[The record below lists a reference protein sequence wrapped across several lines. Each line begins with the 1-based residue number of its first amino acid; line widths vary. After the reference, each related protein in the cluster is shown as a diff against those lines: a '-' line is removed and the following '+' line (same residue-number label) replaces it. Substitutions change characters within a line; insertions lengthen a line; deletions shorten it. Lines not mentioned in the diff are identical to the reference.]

1 MAGVGAAPLS
11 PPLQPRGR
19 GDTGA
24 RRHGGAA
31 AAGVPGAPGRPS
43 LHRSPRAHWPR
54 QGDHPGRRPRRA
66 PPPPAS
72 RASPG
77 RGGGRWPRPS
87 QPSPLTEPGAQPS
100 PPGHPPRRPR
110 GRWFYPTARTRW
122 GLSGWGGGPEAGEEG
137 SRSFALCGE
146 SELQSPGGGVPP
158 PLTAP
163 RASAELAFGG
173 SGKPSL
179 PGVFPTPSALG
190 SRLNLA
196 LVCRPLKI
204 EKLVSKV
211 IQLWK
216 PVCAPDFWRECGLW
230 Y

>member
-66 PPPPAS
+66 PPS

-122 GLSGWGGGPEAGEEG
+122 GLSGWGEGPEAGEEG
-137 SRSFALCGE
+137 SRSSVRGVGAPVSWRRGAEPGLRRSPPRGPA
-146 SELQSPGGGVPP
+146 QSGPSGDRGS
-158 PLTAP
+158 PL
-163 RASAELAFGG
+163 
-173 SGKPSL
+173 SL
-179 PGVFPTPSALG
+179 EYFPHHQPSARG
-190 SRLNLA
+190 
-196 LVCRPLKI
+196 
-204 EKLVSKV
+204 
-211 IQLWK
+211 
-216 PVCAPDFWRECGLW
+216 
-230 Y
+230 